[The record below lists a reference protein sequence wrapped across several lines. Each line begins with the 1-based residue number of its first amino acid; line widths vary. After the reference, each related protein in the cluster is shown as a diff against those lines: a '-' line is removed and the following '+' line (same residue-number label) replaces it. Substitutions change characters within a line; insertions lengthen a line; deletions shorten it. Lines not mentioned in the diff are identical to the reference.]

1 MEFLEEDA
9 PVWNSGSVYFDD
21 EVVRYQ
27 GKLYLALKKTSADM
41 PGRCKSGIWK
51 LLGYEGSQKEAG
63 DEEFCYSEEPL
74 VEQKSIHSGKSEVSE
89 PTQSKAANKPL
100 AKKQTLKERQDEDI
114 IKRSKAEEQ
123 KPEPAIEQ
131 KMNTSAT
138 DQHSVNEALK
148 EIEFKK
154 IKGFNA
160 DEQNIVSKL
169 ILPQHGKEDVRLTWT
184 SSNPELISALGQV
197 KRPDDCLDVAV
208 NLSVTASKNK
218 MSATRY
224 FTLWVKALE
233 KRYSDKECVDRVYDI
248 LDFEQIKGGN
258 SKIGAITHDLTLP
271 RQGLHDTQILWAV
284 KEQELLDQN
293 GCLKR
298 DSVKKDTPVRLFAII
313 VKNEVQR
320 LKYFDLTL
328 QSH

>member
-51 LLGYEGSQKEAG
+51 LLGYEDSQKEA
-63 DEEFCYSEEPL
+63 DNEEFCYSEEPP
-74 VEQKSIHSGKSEVSE
+74 VEPKNKESGKSEVPE
-89 PTQSKAANKPL
+89 PTPAKVATKPL
-100 AKKQTLKERQDEDI
+100 AKKQTLKERQDEGAT
-114 IKRSKAEEQ
+114 KSSKAEEQ
-123 KPEPAIEQ
+123 KAEPVAEQ
-131 KMNTSAT
+131 KMNTPAT

-169 ILPQHGKEDVRLTWT
+169 ILPQHAKEDVQLTWT

-233 KRYSDKECVDRVYDI
+233 KRYSDKECVDRVHDI

-258 SKIGAITHDLTLP
+258 TKTSAITQDLVLP
-271 RQGLHDTQILWAV
+271 TQGLFDTQILWAV
-284 KEQELLDQN
+284 KEQELLELS
-293 GCLKR
+293 GRLKR
-298 DSVKKDTPVRLFAII
+298 DRVKKDTPVRLYAII
-313 VKNEVQR
+313 VKNDTQR

-328 QSH
+328 LGQ

>member
-9 PVWNSGSVYFDD
+9 PVWNSGTVYFDD

-27 GKLYLALKKTSADM
+27 GKCYLALKKTSADM

-51 LLGYEGSQKEAG
+51 LLGYEDSQKEAD
-63 DEEFCYSEEPL
+63 DEAFCYSEEPL
-74 VEQKSIHSGKSEVSE
+74 VEQKSKVSE
-89 PTQSKAANKPL
+89 PTHAKAAKKPL
-100 AKKQTLKERQDEDI
+100 AKKQTLKERQDESMT
-114 IKRSKAEEQ
+114 KRSKAEEQ
-123 KPEPAIEQ
+123 KPEPAAEQ
-131 KMNTSAT
+131 QMNTSVT
-138 DQHSVNEALK
+138 DQHRVNEALK

-160 DEQNIVSKL
+160 DEQSIVSKL
-169 ILPQHGKEDVRLTWT
+169 ILPQHAKEDVRLIWT

-258 SKIGAITHDLTLP
+258 TKISAITHDLVLP
-271 RQGLHDTQILWAV
+271 TQGLHDTQILWAV
-284 KEQELLDQN
+284 KEQELLEQS

-298 DSVKKDTPVRLFAII
+298 DRVKKDTPVRLYAII
-313 VKNEVQR
+313 VKNDAQR